1 MGEDRK
7 EVEFEEVQF
16 EEARVVLNLP
26 VNAVAAKIE
35 VTVFENGELVKA
47 ERELSLADLR
57 QAFKD
62 GEDVILEDDTF
73 TLTDKGSEY
82 INPILKN

>member
-1 MGEDRK
+1 MEEDRK
-7 EVEFEEVQF
+7 EVEF

-26 VNAVAAKIE
+26 VNAVAARIE
-35 VTVFENGELVKA
+35 VTVFDNGELVKA

-62 GEDVILEDDTF
+62 GEDVILDDDV
-73 TLTDKGSEY
+73 LTITDEGRKYLESLKG
-82 INPILKN
+82 

>member
-1 MGEDRK
+1 MEEDRK
-7 EVEFEEVQF
+7 EVEL

-62 GEDVILEDDTF
+62 GEDVILDDDILTI
-73 TLTDKGSEY
+73 TDKGREY
-82 INPILKN
+82 LESLKG

>member
-1 MGEDRK
+1 MEEDRK
-7 EVEFEEVQF
+7 EVEL

-26 VNAVAAKIE
+26 VNAVTAKIE
-35 VTVFENGELVKA
+35 VTVFENGELVKV

-62 GEDVILEDDTF
+62 GEDAILDDDMYTI
-73 TLTDKGSEY
+73 TDKGREY
-82 INPILKN
+82 FESLKG

>member
-1 MGEDRK
+1 MEEDRK
-7 EVEFEEVQF
+7 EVEL

-26 VNAVAAKIE
+26 VNAVTAKIE
-35 VTVFENGELVKA
+35 VTVFENGELVKV

-62 GEDVILEDDTF
+62 GEDAILDDDMF
-73 TLTDKGSEY
+73 TITDKGREY
-82 INPILKN
+82 FESLKG

>member
-1 MGEDRK
+1 MEEDRK
-7 EVEFEEVQF
+7 EVEL

-62 GEDVILEDDTF
+62 GECVILDDDILTI
-73 TLTDKGSEY
+73 TDKGREY
-82 INPILKN
+82 LESLKG

>member
-1 MGEDRK
+1 MEEDRK
-7 EVEFEEVQF
+7 EVEF

-26 VNAVAAKIE
+26 VNAVAARIE

-62 GEDVILEDDTF
+62 GEDVILDDDI
-73 TLTDKGSEY
+73 LTITDEGRKYLESLKG
-82 INPILKN
+82 

>member
-1 MGEDRK
+1 MEEDRK
-7 EVEFEEVQF
+7 EVEL

-26 VNAVAAKIE
+26 VNAVTAKIE
-35 VTVFENGELVKA
+35 VTVFENGELVKV

-62 GEDVILEDDTF
+62 DEDASLDDDMYTI
-73 TLTDKGSEY
+73 TDKGREY
-82 INPILKN
+82 FESLKG

>member
-1 MGEDRK
+1 MEEDRK
-7 EVEFEEVQF
+7 EVEL

-26 VNAVAAKIE
+26 VNAVSAKIE

-62 GEDVILEDDTF
+62 GECVILDDDIF
-73 TLTDKGSEY
+73 TITDKGREY
-82 INPILKN
+82 LESLKG

>member
-1 MGEDRK
+1 MEEDRK
-7 EVEFEEVQF
+7 EVEL

-62 GEDVILEDDTF
+62 GECVILDDDI
-73 TLTDKGSEY
+73 LTITDEGRKYLESLKG
-82 INPILKN
+82 